1 MRQPLL
7 LYGFAFIL
15 GLFFSCQ
22 NKPTATTSEEVD
34 STLDALLQEAID
46 DSLGDVPGVSM
57 TVIYPN
63 RNIHWVKAKGFADK
77 TEDTPLLP
85 EQPYRIASITKTYV
99 AAAIF
104 RLHEM
109 DSLDIDDP
117 ISHHISAEHRDLL
130 VADGYQPEEIT
141 LRHCLLHTSGLYDYA
156 VSSPAY
162 IEAASKNAKRRW
174 SRTDQLRFAMDL
186 GQPRWP
192 AGSGFHYSD
201 TGYILLGEAIERSL
215 DSTLA
220 YGLRSLLKFESM
232 GLKNTWLE
240 TVEPAPADA
249 LPVVRRYYGKQD
261 FTEWDASVDLW
272 GGGGLLATSEEV
284 ALFVQALF
292 TGHIFDEASTLQ
304 EFMKGPADFNAAY
317 DASTDPG
324 YMDYRSGHEAFTLY
338 NLPALSHS
346 GFWGSAYLY
355 LPDLEATI
363 AVNYTAGFKQR
374 LLKKTVLALRSLEE

>member
-1 MRQPLL
+1 MRTSFSFYGFPLL
-7 LYGFAFIL
+7 LAFV
-15 GLFFSCQ
+15 FSCQ
-22 NKPTATTSEEVD
+22 NIPTATSQEEVNN
-34 STLDALLQEAID
+34 TLDALLQEAID

-57 TVIYPN
+57 TVIYPEK
-63 RNIHWVKAKGFADK
+63 NIHWSEAKGYADK
-77 TEDTPLLP
+77 TKETTLLP
-85 EQPYRIASITKTYV
+85 DQPYRIASITKTYV

-109 DSLDIDDP
+109 DSLHIDDP
-117 ISHHISAEHRDLL
+117 ISQHISAEHRDLL

-192 AGSGFHYSD
+192 AGKGFHYSD

-215 DSTLA
+215 DSSLA
-220 YGLRSLLKFESM
+220 YGLRSLLKFESLN
-232 GLKNTWLE
+232 LKNTWLE
-240 TVEPAPADA
+240 TLEPAPADV
-249 LPVVRRYYGKQD
+249 LPVVRRYYGRQD

-272 GGGGLLATSEEV
+272 GGGGLLATSEDV
-284 ALFVQALF
+284 ALFVHALF
-292 TGHIFDEASTLQ
+292 TGQVFDKTTTLQ
-304 EFMKGPADFNAAY
+304 EFLKGPTNFNATY
-317 DASTDPG
+317 DPTTDPG

-338 NLPALSHS
+338 NLQAMSHS
-346 GFWGSAYLY
+346 GFWGSAYLF
-355 LPDLEATI
+355 LPDIEATI

-374 LLKKTVLALRSLEE
+374 LLKKTVLALKSLEE